1 MKDER
6 VRTRIPTQFIAG
18 TVISQGNIRNLG
30 SKGLF
35 IRTGTLPQQGD
46 PVLLRFEAPDGE
58 YVTAEGLVWWTTQAQ
73 DIGRDEEGFGVTRP
87 DEQGFGVCVLNTST
101 SYRTLLDRLTR

>member
-6 VRTRIPTQFIAG
+6 VQTLIPTRFIAG
-18 TVISQGNIRNLG
+18 SVRSQGKIRNLG
-30 SKGLF
+30 SNGLF
-35 IRTGTLPQQGD
+35 IRTGTIPRQGD
-46 PVLLRFEAPDGE
+46 TVRLRFEAPDGE
-58 YVTAEGLVWWTTQAQ
+58 CVTAEGLVWWTTRTQET
-73 DIGRDEEGFGVTRP
+73 GRDEEGFGVTRP

>member
-6 VRTRIPTQFIAG
+6 VRTLIPTQFVAG
-18 TVISQGNIRNLG
+18 SVRAQGNIRNLG

-35 IRTGTLPQQGD
+35 IRTGSIPRQGD
-46 PVLLRFEAPDGE
+46 RVLLRFEAPDGE
-58 YVTAEGLVWWTTQAQ
+58 CVAAEGLVWWTTRTQE
-73 DIGRDEEGFGVTRP
+73 IGRNEEGFGVTCP

-101 SYRTLLDRLTR
+101 SYRTLLDRLIR

>member
-6 VRTRIPTQFIAG
+6 VRTLIPTEFVAG
-18 TVISQGNIRNLG
+18 TVKAQGKIRNLG

-35 IRTGTLPQQGD
+35 IRTGTIPEQGD

-58 YVTAEGLVWWTTQAQ
+58 YVAAEGLVWWTTRAHE
-73 DIGRDEEGFGVTRP
+73 IGQ
-87 DEQGFGVCVLNTST
+87 DEQGFGVCVLTTSS
-101 SYRTLLDRLTR
+101 SYRALLDRLTR

>member
-6 VRTRIPTQFIAG
+6 VRTLIPTQFVAG
-18 TVISQGNIRNLG
+18 SVRAQGNIRNLG

-35 IRTGTLPQQGD
+35 IRTGSIPEQGD

-58 YVTAEGLVWWTTQAQ
+58 PVSAEGLVWWTT
-73 DIGRDEEGFGVTRP
+73 GERELRW
-87 DEQGFGVCVLNTST
+87 DEQGFGVRLLAASA
-101 SYRTLLDRLTR
+101 SYRTMVDRLIR

>member
-6 VRTRIPTQFIAG
+6 VRTLIPTEFVAG
-18 TVISQGNIRNLG
+18 TVKAQGKIRNLG

-35 IRTGTLPQQGD
+35 IRTGVIPEQGD

-58 YVTAEGLVWWTTQAQ
+58 YVAAEGLVWWTTQAPE
-73 DIGRDEEGFGVTRP
+73 IGRDEAGFGVVGQ
-87 DEQGFGVCVLNTST
+87 DEQGFGVCVLTTSS
-101 SYRTLLDRLTR
+101 SYRALLDRLTR